1 MQSKKWGEKMKWQ
14 TLFSRNHGK
23 KIMLPLNGTG
33 PTQQYNRASCLPG
46 RRDSFIIKLMQSYFL
61 IIFVWVMTLFAIG
74 FLYFN
79 KLITDEAVKNN
90 NRILQQFTVMTDDYI
105 LGNMKDIAIRLYENC
120 QKEPALNQYMTQ
132 ALDNNVV
139 DTLAVRQYLSEMLA
153 MNPAIE
159 SLALYYPQAD
169 LLVTNY
175 VIRYPQ
181 TTDLYMGG
189 LLTSFRDISRFD
201 GQYKWVAD
209 GEYEVLSTLSP
220 SAADESGALQLHT
233 VNAIHFMRKVPCV
246 NEPGKTGCVLFVTIR
261 EEYLCAML
269 QASSIEK
276 FEELIIVDGDG
287 IVASQT
293 SKDMIN
299 KPVTGLPYGQL
310 LLDAT
315 YKASNHIYSVNGTS
329 KIISVCRSPDTD
341 WVYASVSPIGGL
353 SSLGNLIF
361 KVIGLTVFLA
371 SAAAAIMSA
380 LYARRLYRPLGSL
393 TQACMR
399 LMPHMPTDG
408 LNEYQL
414 INSTIDSLNTQVKKH
429 RINQEKNRN
438 ILKQE
443 YMRDFFYGGK
453 APIQPVLDWLDSL
466 GISFPHD
473 TNCAFI
479 VQYRKS
485 GSPQAD
491 PQWSRIAEYSVSL
504 ESKLNTG
511 NSMCITG
518 MGDNTVLII
527 VNYDRLRMGISDIV
541 DLIATC
547 GIDGTPLPIYV
558 FNGDAVSQN
567 SMHVSAM
574 QARQAAAYHFLFP
587 ELSSIRYADISPREE
602 SKEQIDRSLLKNL
615 SLHLK
620 TQDHSRALT
629 SLDSLVSALRDS
641 DCSLEHAMWALRM
654 TATMIKDAADAAGMR
669 LDESGTSISDSPEL
683 AEDIFKYKKMLIEI
697 MNIYF
702 RTFDE
707 RHSERN
713 RILINEAKEYIQQN
727 IDSTQLSLNDVA
739 DFIGISASHFS
750 RIFKRETG
758 MSFLDYITD
767 YKLDYC
773 RQLLITTDTKIE
785 QITGMLGYSTP
796 QYLANRFRIKYGCSP
811 KEYRFRFRHSKQ
823 DSPVKIKT

>member
-1 MQSKKWGEKMKWQ
+1 MKRQ
-14 TLFSRNHGK
+14 ILLNRNHDK
-23 KIMLPLNGTG
+23 KIMLPLDNTG
-33 PTQQYNRASCLPG
+33 PMKHYSCASYLFG
-46 RRDSFIIKLMQSYFL
+46 RRDSFIIKLMQSYFF
-61 IIFVWVMTLFAIG
+61 IIFVWVMTLFVIG
-74 FLYFN
+74 FLYFS
-79 KLITDEAVKNN
+79 KLMTDESIKNN
-90 NRILQQFTVMTDDYI
+90 SRILQQFSVMTDDYI

-181 TTDLYMGG
+181 TEGLYMGG

-209 GEYEVLSTLSP
+209 GEYQVLPASS
-220 SAADESGALQLHT
+220 SAADVSGAIQPYT
-233 VNAIHFMRKVPCV
+233 VNAMHFMRKVPSV

-261 EEYLCAML
+261 EEYLYAML
-269 QASSIEK
+269 QTSSIEK
-276 FEELIIVDGDG
+276 FEELIIVDEDG
-287 IVASQT
+287 IIASHT
-293 SKDMIN
+293 RKEMIN
-299 KPVTGLPYGQL
+299 KPADGLPYGQL
-310 LLDAT
+310 LLDA
-315 YKASNHIYSVNGTS
+315 ACESVDHIYNENGIRRVVSVY
-329 KIISVCRSPDTD
+329 RSNDTG
-341 WVYASVSPIGGL
+341 WVYASISPVRGL
-353 SSLGNLIF
+353 SSLGKLIF
-361 KVIGLTVFLA
+361 QVIGLTILLA
-371 SAAAAIMSA
+371 SAAATAMSV

-393 TQACMR
+393 TQACIR

-429 RINQEKNRN
+429 RIDQEKNRN

-443 YMRDFFYGGK
+443 YLRDFFYGGK

-466 GISFPHD
+466 GITFPYG
-473 TNCAFI
+473 TCCAFI
-479 VQYRKS
+479 VQYGKN
-485 GSPQAD
+485 GPPQAD
-491 PQWSRIAEYSVSL
+491 SLRSRIAEYSVSL

-511 NSMCITG
+511 NSMCVTG
-518 MGDNTVLII
+518 MGDNTILII
-527 VNYDRLRMGISDIV
+527 MNYDRLRMGISDIAG
-541 DLIATC
+541 LIATC
-547 GIDGTPLPIYV
+547 GVDRMLLPVYI

-567 SMHVSAM
+567 AMHLSAM

-615 SLHLK
+615 SLHLR
-620 TQDHSRALT
+620 TQDHSKALT
-629 SLDSLVSALRDS
+629 SIDSLVSALRDS
-641 DCSLEHAMWALRM
+641 DCSLENALWALRM
-654 TATMIKDAADAAGMR
+654 TNTMIEDAADAAGMR
-669 LDESGTSISDSPEL
+669 LDESGTCISDSPEL
-683 AEDIFKYKKMLIEI
+683 AEDVFKYKKMLIEI

-727 IDSTQLSLNDVA
+727 INSTQLSLNDVA

-750 RIFKRETG
+750 RIFKREAG

-796 QYLANRFRIKYGCSP
+796 QYLANRFKIKYGCSP